1 MLEREGV
8 LWSREWREKNAQE
21 KKSSSGSSD
30 AVPTLSTVL
39 SGELLGSSTSSA
51 AAGGGDES
59 HRSAHSTT
67 TTAWRNKR
75 LSVSLTLNTTKV
87 DADADDDEFSLLK
100 KFRDEDQQIEA
111 NAHHQ
116 GAEEAGGGGG
126 EEGEP
131 GGEELSEEKR
141 MRAKLVRLEEMC
153 VSRYRN
159 VFHHMKGDVRKGII
173 TLSEKPS
180 YARRRKSRKS
190 VRVVIIIVIRHV
202 FLRDSPDSLDSLTH
216 YDCLRRRSATCCCGP
231 KDWPSRYDRFEPS
244 APSARDN

>member
-21 KKSSSGSSD
+21 KKSSGGSGSSD
-30 AVPTLSTVL
+30 AVPTMSTVL
-39 SGELLGSSTSSA
+39 SGELLGPSTSSA
-51 AAGGGDES
+51 AVGGGDES
-59 HRSAHSTT
+59 QRSAHST

-87 DADADDDEFSLLK
+87 DADENDDEFSLLK
-100 KFRDEDQQIEA
+100 KFKDEDQRIEA
-111 NAHHQ
+111 NARH
-116 GAEEAGGGGG
+116 GAEEAG

-131 GGEELSEEKR
+131 GEPGGEEQRQRLSGEKR
-141 MRAKLVRLEEMC
+141 VRAKLVRLEEMC

-190 VRVVIIIVIRHV
+190 VRIVIV
-202 FLRDSPDSLDSLTH
+202 IVIFIYLDSHHSLWIH
-216 YDCLRRRSATCCCGP
+216 QASERYVLLRAEGLAVTLRQVR
-231 KDWPSRYDRFEPS
+231 